1 MTKNDNAVEENPGI
15 GVFSEI
21 KESEKN
27 AEQIIEKSKRDAEEI
42 MNSAKSKASS
52 MILDRFEEIENEK
65 RKRVENFESKV
76 YVLKDTKIDEA
87 KEKTEKI
94 IQKMRKNCDDACD
107 LVFNRFLDNIKNS
120 N

>member
-65 RKRVENFESKV
+65 IFFTIFTSI
-76 YVLKDTKIDEA
+76 LLT
-87 KEKTEKI
+87 T
-94 IQKMRKNCDDACD
+94 
-107 LVFNRFLDNIKNS
+107 FLHC
-120 N
+120 